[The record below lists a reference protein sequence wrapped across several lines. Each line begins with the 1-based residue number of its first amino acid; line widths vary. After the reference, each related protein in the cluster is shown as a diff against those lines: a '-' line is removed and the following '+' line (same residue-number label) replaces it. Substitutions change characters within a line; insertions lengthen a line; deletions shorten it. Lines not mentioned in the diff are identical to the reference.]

1 MSEQHPVCEFTPE
14 GMQVARNYLHGI
26 RTGGWMPLP
35 TGLLSDHTYSLPV
48 EPEVYVESR
57 PFANRREAG
66 EYLAE
71 RLEPLGAA
79 QVADNAYLWS
89 WLGMFYLE
97 QMSRDSTRRVGE
109 YPEHAYLVDSDL
121 SQAAY
126 VRVYHRLKLAFE
138 IWTQQGEDAWFM
150 LNEPV
155 VSLGQFTLRLV
166 SAPEIFRSEG
176 VVPLAHL
183 LYANKGTGRLRAGVL
198 GQTRADAPAGSLPRL
213 IDVLN
218 QLSMT
223 YDVYGM
229 TAEQLLQILP
239 AEFDRFKPTASAV

>member
-35 TGLLSDHTYSLPV
+35 SGLLDDHTYSLPV

-57 PFANRREAG
+57 PFRNRREAG
-66 EYLAE
+66 QYLAE
-71 RLEPLGAA
+71 RLEPLGAT
-79 QVADNAYLWS
+79 QMADNAYLWS

-97 QMSRDSTRRVGE
+97 GMTENRTTRLSE
-109 YPEHAYLVDSDL
+109 YAEHAYLLDPNQQGQPS
-121 SQAAY
+121 S
-126 VRVYHRLKLAFE
+126 RHRLKLAYE
-138 IWTQQGEDAWFM
+138 IWIHHGERAWFM

-155 VSLGQFTLRLV
+155 VSLGHFTHRLA
-166 SAPEIFRSEG
+166 SAIEIFRSEAIID
-176 VVPLAHL
+176 LAHL
-183 LYANKGTGRLRAGVL
+183 FYTDKSTGRLRNNIL
-198 GQTRADAPAGSLPRL
+198 GTEKASVPPGSLPRL

-229 TAEQLLQILP
+229 TEEQLLRILP
-239 AEFDRFKPTASAV
+239 AEFDRFKPASPVI